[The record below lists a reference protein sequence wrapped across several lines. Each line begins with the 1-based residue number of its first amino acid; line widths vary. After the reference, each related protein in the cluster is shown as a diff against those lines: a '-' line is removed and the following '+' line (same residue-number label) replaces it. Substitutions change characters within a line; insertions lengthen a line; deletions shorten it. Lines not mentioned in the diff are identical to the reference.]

1 MPIAQANEI
10 DISYEIDGPEGAPW
24 VTFITGLTNDTTMWS
39 PHIAA
44 IGDRYRMLRLDS
56 RGHGGSQATEP
67 PYLIDLLVAD
77 VLGVWDALGIE
88 TSAVVGLGLGGIT
101 TMSLALA
108 QPDRVTAIIPVS
120 CRSTTSPRFKD
131 IWPPLLQAS
140 AEGGIEA
147 IVDTTANRWFPDDF
161 KTANPELMD
170 SVRAMIAKTSVDGYH
185 GCVAALVNT
194 ELGDRIEQITVPTL
208 YISGALD
215 RVGAPSE
222 LMQAMADQTPGA
234 RHVALPDAGHIS
246 TMANPRAFEAAVLE
260 FLDSL

>member
-1 MPIAQANEI
+1 MALARANGIE
-10 DISYEIDGPEGAPW
+10 ISYEIDGPEGAPW
-24 VTFITGLTNDTTMWS
+24 VTFITGLTNDTTMWDL
-39 PHIAA
+39 HVRAIA
-44 IGDRYRMLRLDS
+44 DRYRMLRLDS
-56 RGHGGSQATEP
+56 RGHGGSEATEP
-67 PYLIDLLVAD
+67 PYPIDLLVAD
-77 VLGVWDALGIE
+77 VVGVWDALGVGR
-88 TSAVVGLGLGGIT
+88 SAVVGLGLGGIT

-108 QPDRVTAIIPVS
+108 HPDRVSAIIPVS
-120 CRSTTSPRFKD
+120 CRSTASPRFKD

-170 SVRAMIAKTSVDGYH
+170 DVRAMIGRTSVDGYH
-185 GCVAALVNT
+185 GCVSALVNT
-194 ELGDRIEQITVPTL
+194 ELGDRIEEISVPTL

-234 RHVALPDAGHIS
+234 LHVALPDAGHIS
-246 TMANPRAFEAAVLE
+246 TMANPRAFEATVLE